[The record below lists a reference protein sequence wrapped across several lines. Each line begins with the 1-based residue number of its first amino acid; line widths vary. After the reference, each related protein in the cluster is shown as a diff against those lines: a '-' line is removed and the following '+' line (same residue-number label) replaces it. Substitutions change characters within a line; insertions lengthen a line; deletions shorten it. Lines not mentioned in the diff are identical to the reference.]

1 MDKRLV
7 SGPENNKDSQQKQRL
22 SAIFKDFTDL
32 KRKLFVTY
40 NYNKTHANK
49 LIKTVET
56 EVFLLRFSIA
66 ATLRFVLQN
75 CFIIRA
81 MLHGDAICAAP

>member
-7 SGPENNKDSQQKQRL
+7 SGPENNKDSRFSTKIV
-22 SAIFKDFTDL
+22 IFKDFTDL

-40 NYNKTHANK
+40 NYNKTHANT